1 MSRDPGRVVRGGAL
15 TGILAVTLW
24 AAWPGFQPAPAP
36 GFAVPAASASAP
48 LAGAQERAPLLA
60 SAIVNAAEPPRV
72 HAASVAALP
81 DGRLFAAWFGGER
94 EGSTDVKVY
103 GAFYRAETGSWS
115 EQAVVA
121 SPEQTSRDLGRLVR
135 KMGNPVAFMAPS
147 GELWVVYVS
156 VTLGGWATSHLNLIR
171 SADLGRSWTPAT
183 RLVTSPF
190 FNLSTLAKGLPVFFD
205 NGDIGLPVYHEMA
218 GKFGELLV
226 LSATGEVRRKI
237 RLDHG
242 SRSLQPVIV
251 VKDAQQAVALQRFAG
266 ETTPPRAW
274 RSETRDAG
282 RSWSPVEASGLAN
295 PNSALA
301 ALALDDGRLI
311 AVANDTEDERL
322 RLSLLA
328 SEDDGRH
335 WRVIHRFEDRQA
347 FLGRNVPPE
356 TLRPLLVADVATLGP
371 GPAREVVARN
381 AERNLCRGETC
392 SWQYDYPY
400 LIRGADGDFHL
411 VYTWNRSFI
420 RHLRFNRAWLEARL

>member
-1 MSRDPGRVVRGGAL
+1 MQDSRPR
-15 TGILAVTLW
+15 
-24 AAWPGFQPAPAP
+24 
-36 GFAVPAASASAP
+36 
-48 LAGAQERAPLLA
+48 LA

-94 EGSTDVKVY
+94 EGSTDVNVY
-103 GAFYRAETGSWS
+103 GAFYRPESGSWS
-115 EQAVVA
+115 DQAVVA
-121 SPEQTSRDLGRLVR
+121 SPEQTSSDLGHLVR
-135 KMGNPVAFMAPS
+135 KMGNPVAFMVPS

-171 SADLGRSWTPAT
+171 SADLGRSWMPAT

-190 FNLSTLAKGLPVFFD
+190 FNLSTLAKGAPVAFD

-226 LSATGEVRRKI
+226 LSATGEVRRKV

-242 SRSLQPVIV
+242 SRSLQPVIL
-251 VKDAQQAVALQRFAG
+251 VKDARHAVALQRFAG
-266 ETTPPRAW
+266 ETKPPRAW
-274 RSETRDAG
+274 RSETRDGG
-282 RSWSPVEASGLAN
+282 RSWSPVEATDLAN

-335 WRVIHRFEDRQA
+335 WRVIHRFEDREE
-347 FLGRNVPPE
+347 FLGNNVSPE
-356 TLRPLLVADVATLGP
+356 TLRPLLAADVATLGP
-371 GPAREVVARN
+371 GPQPEAVARN
-381 AERNLCRGETC
+381 AEQNLCRGETC

-420 RHLRFNRAWLEARL
+420 RHLRFNQAWLEARL